1 MCSGRRSVRFES
13 GGSGDTAGA
22 SQSKQGAAGMP
33 NSDPVGRDPLDEK
46 VRAWWLEVLAG
57 EQGRDHPI
65 YGPNLRAKLRG
76 DILEVSG
83 RVESTEA
90 EEKLRAE
97 IHTLNEG
104 GICRVR
110 LKVAVVEAQGD
121 RGVLKQ
127 TIMAFYTNAA
137 QSRMAER
144 YLEGHPG
151 VTPIRVEVLDEQSVS
166 PVLKDLAKEWRRE
179 LADGFRRGKS
189 LLLVEV
195 DEVEAFRAIELLD
208 DTKGVEILVLPPK
221 V

>member
-1 MCSGRRSVRFES
+1 MARK
-13 GGSGDTAGA
+13 
-22 SQSKQGAAGMP
+22 SQSEQGVVSVANP
-33 NSDPVGRDPLDEK
+33 DPVGRDPLDEK
-46 VRAWWLEVLAG
+46 VRAWWLEVLSG

-65 YGPNLRAKLRG
+65 YGPNLRAKLNG
-76 DILEVSG
+76 DVLEVSG
-83 RVESTEA
+83 LVESKDA
-90 EEKLRAE
+90 DEKLRAE
-97 IHTLNEG
+97 ILKLTEG

-110 LKVAVVEAQGD
+110 FKVSVVETRGD

-127 TIMAFYTNAA
+127 AIMAFYTNEA

-144 YLEGHPG
+144 YLEGHPV
-151 VTPIRVEVLDEQSVS
+151 VTPTRVEVLDEQSVAL
-166 PVLKDLAKEWRRE
+166 VLKELANTWRRE
-179 LADGFRRGKS
+179 LADGFKKGKS

>member
-1 MCSGRRSVRFES
+1 V
-13 GGSGDTAGA
+13 A
-22 SQSKQGAAGMP
+22 
-33 NSDPVGRDPLDEK
+33 NSDPVGRDPLEEK
-46 VRAWWLEVLAG
+46 ARAWWLEVLEG

-65 YGPNLRAKLRG
+65 YGPNLRAKLSG
-76 DILEVSG
+76 DVLEVSG
-83 RVESTEA
+83 LVESKDA
-90 EEKLRAE
+90 EERLRTE
-97 IHTLNEG
+97 ILTLTEG

-110 LKVAVVEAQGD
+110 FKVAVVEAQGD

-151 VTPIRVEVLDEQSVS
+151 VTPIRVEVLDEQSVV
-166 PVLKDLAKEWRRE
+166 PALKELANAWRRE
-179 LADGFRRGKS
+179 LADGFRKGRS

-221 V
+221 VWVREPGL

>member
-1 MCSGRRSVRFES
+1 M
-13 GGSGDTAGA
+13 A
-22 SQSKQGAAGMP
+22 

-46 VRAWWLEVLAG
+46 VRAWWLEVLSG
-57 EQGRDHPI
+57 EPGRDHPI

-76 DILEVSG
+76 DVLEVSG
-83 RVESTEA
+83 VVESKNA

-97 IHTLNEG
+97 IRTLTEG
-104 GICRVR
+104 GIRRVR
-110 LKVAVVEAQGD
+110 FKVAVVEARGD
-121 RGVLKQ
+121 HGVLKQ
-127 TIMAFYTNAA
+127 TIMAFFTNAA

-151 VTPIRVEVLDEQSVS
+151 VTPTRVEVLDERSVG
-166 PVLKDLAKEWRRE
+166 PVLKELANAWRRE

-195 DEVEAFRAIELLD
+195 DEVETFRAIELLD
-208 DTKGVEILVLPPK
+208 DTKGVEILVLPPI